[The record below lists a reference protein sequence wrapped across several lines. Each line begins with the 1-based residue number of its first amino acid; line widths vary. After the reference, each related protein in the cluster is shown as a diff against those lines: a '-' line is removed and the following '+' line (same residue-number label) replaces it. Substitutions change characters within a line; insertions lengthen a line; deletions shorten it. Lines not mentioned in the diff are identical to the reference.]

1 MPAAIQHQKPVI
13 FRKGD
18 IEEMY
23 RELSRRLDAIRNE
36 QTTNIIH
43 GGAVFVGYFQARQT
57 TEDIDYFYRHLE
69 HRYGIAL
76 VRQLQWIIDQISVDR
91 SLSTHWMNSDG
102 ESTGTSTWYRRCSK
116 GHFSTRS
123 F

>member
-1 MPAAIQHQKPVI
+1 MPAAIQHQKPDI
-13 FRKGD
+13 FWKGD

-36 QTTNIIH
+36 QTTIVIH
-43 GGAVFVGYFQARQT
+43 GGAVFVGYFQTRQT

-91 SLSTHWMNSDG
+91 SLSTH
-102 ESTGTSTWYRRCSK
+102 
-116 GHFSTRS
+116 
-123 F
+123 